1 MTDGQLLAVLGTGVS
16 VTLMAG
22 YLVGRSV
29 LRQKMRAV
37 AIGRTEDRQSSI
49 RKVQPS
55 PAGARM
61 ASNPRPGAGFGRV
74 HLGIIHHAD
83 PTFDELALRAWFAE
97 TVEEALTTR
106 TSSRL
111 AEGALAS
118 LQAGPRGRIGATQV
132 QLERVRVHGVF
143 ADDLWANVE
152 LGFGALIESQ
162 DGEISWQEDR
172 WRLRRRAG
180 EDWEVVTISDSRR
193 LLQLPEP
200 THLPMGPPQ
209 GALLPAVDLDWPA
222 LKDGHPEVMQDARQ
236 LLTCLLEGEAP
247 MAPGLARALSLDA
260 QRSARQLEV
269 ESIEAVEALRA
280 NTDAAHTYV
289 EVRLEVRLRAWT
301 SVRPP
306 SPSVHYAAVTMAK
319 AADGEWFAVDLAWVE
334 PPLDS

>member
-1 MTDGQLLAVLGTGVS
+1 MTDGLLLAILGSGVS
-16 VTLMAG
+16 LTLMAG
-22 YLVGRSV
+22 YLVGRSL
-29 LRQKMRAV
+29 LRQKMRRA
-37 AIGRTEDRQSSI
+37 ALDRTEERHASI
-49 RKVQPS
+49 RKVQPA

-61 ASNPRPGAGFGRV
+61 ASAPRPGAGFGRV

-106 TSSRL
+106 NSTRMT
-111 AEGALAS
+111 EGALAS

-132 QLERVRVHGVF
+132 HLERVRVHGVF

-180 EDWEVVTISDSRR
+180 HDWEVVTISDTRR

-200 THLPMGPPQ
+200 PHLPMGPTQ
-209 GALLPAVDLDWPA
+209 GAVLPAVDLDWTA
-222 LKDGHPEVMQDARQ
+222 LQEQHPQVMQRAGQLMAR
-236 LLTCLLEGEAP
+236 LLDGDAP
-247 MAPGLARALSLDA
+247 MAPGLERALRLDA
-260 QRSARQLEV
+260 QRSTRQVEV

-280 NTDAAHTYV
+280 NTDAAHTFV
-289 EVRLEVRLRAWT
+289 EVRLQVRLRAWT

-306 SPSVHYAAVTMAK
+306 SPSVHDAALTMAK